1 MDADVLVVLG
11 WAAQVGEAAV
21 LERMIVPKTT
31 VVRSWPR

>member
-21 LERMIVPKTT
+21 PGPMTVPKTT
-31 VVRSWPR
+31 VVRS